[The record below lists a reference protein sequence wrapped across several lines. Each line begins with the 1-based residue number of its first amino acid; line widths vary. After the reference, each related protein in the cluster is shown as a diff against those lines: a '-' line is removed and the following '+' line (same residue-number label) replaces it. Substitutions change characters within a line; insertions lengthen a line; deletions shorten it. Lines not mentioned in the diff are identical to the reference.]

1 MQNTVISKT
10 FFDALAD
17 AASAAILPHFR
28 TALAVENK
36 LKEAFDPVTVAD
48 RAGEVAMRD
57 LIGATYPEHGI
68 LGEEF
73 GTVGLDREHVWVLDP
88 VDGTRSFIAGI
99 PLWGTL
105 IGLRAGG
112 RAVQGMMAQPF
123 TGERFYGDG
132 VTATYTGPGGERPLK
147 TRSCGDISQATLF
160 TTSLRPF
167 SDREREAYLSVE
179 AQAKLVRYSADC
191 YAYCMVAAGQADL
204 VIEAGLQPYD
214 ITALIPVIEGAGG
227 VVTSWTGGSAA
238 DGGRVVA
245 SGDRRLHDQVLK
257 LLASG
262 VSGAANVSGVIPT
275 SRG

>member
-1 MQNTVISKT
+1 MQITPISKT
-10 FFDALAD
+10 FFDRLAD
-17 AASAAILPHFR
+17 AASAAIMPHFR

-36 LKEAFDPVTVAD
+36 IEGAFDPVTIAD
-48 RAGEVAMRD
+48 KAGEMAMRE
-57 LIGATYPEHGI
+57 LIGAVYPDHGI

-73 GTVGLDREHVWVLDP
+73 GNAGLDRENVWVLDP

-105 IGLRAGG
+105 IGLRSGG

-132 VTATYTGPGGERPLK
+132 ASASYSGPGGERPLH
-147 TRSCGDISQATLF
+147 TRPCGDVSQATLF
-160 TTSLRPF
+160 TTSFKPF
-167 SDREREAYLSVE
+167 SDAEREAYLSVE
-179 AQAKLVRYSADC
+179 RQARLARYSADC

-227 VVTSWTGGSAA
+227 VVTSWTGGNPI
-238 DGGRVVA
+238 DGGSVVA
-245 SGDRRLHDQVLK
+245 SGDPRLHEQVLK
-257 LLASG
+257 LLA
-262 VSGAANVSGVIPT
+262 
-275 SRG
+275 

>member
-1 MQNTVISKT
+1 MQNTMISKT
-10 FFDALAD
+10 FFDSLAD

-57 LIGATYPEHGI
+57 LIGATYPDHGI

-73 GTVGLDREHVWVLDP
+73 GNVGLDREHVWVLDP
-88 VDGTRSFIAGI
+88 VDGTRSFITGI

-105 IGLRAGG
+105 IGLRRNGEP
-112 RAVQGMMAQPF
+112 VQGMMAQPF

-132 VTATYTGPGGERPLK
+132 VASVYSGPGGERPLK
-147 TRSCGDISQATLF
+147 TRACADLGSAALF
-160 TTSLRPF
+160 TTSLRAF
-167 SDREREAYLSVE
+167 GDDERRAYLAVE
-179 AQAKLVRYSADC
+179 ADARLVRYSADC
-191 YAYCMVAAGQADL
+191 YAYCMVAAGQADV

-227 VVTSWTGGSAA
+227 VVTSWTGGSAT
-238 DGGRVVA
+238 DGGAVVA
-245 SGDRRLHDQVLK
+245 SGDPRLHEIVLK
-257 LLASG
+257 RLAG
-262 VSGAANVSGVIPT
+262 
-275 SRG
+275 

>member
-1 MQNTVISKT
+1 MQITPISRA
-10 FFDALAD
+10 FFDRLAD

-36 LKEAFDPVTVAD
+36 LVGAFDPVTVAD
-48 RAGEVAMRD
+48 KAGEVAMRE
-57 LIGATYPEHGI
+57 LITATHPDHGI

-73 GTVGLDREHVWVLDP
+73 GNAGLDRDYVWVLDP

-132 VTATYTGPGGERPLK
+132 ASASYSGPGGERPLR
-147 TRSCGDISQATLF
+147 TRSCDDISQATLF

-167 SDREREAYLSVE
+167 SDADREAYLSVE
-179 AQAKLVRYSADC
+179 RQARLVRYSADC
-191 YAYCMVAAGQADL
+191 YAYCMVAAGQVDV

-227 VVTSWTGGSAA
+227 VVTSWTGGSAV

-245 SGDRRLHDQVLK
+245 SGDARLHDQVLK
-257 LLASG
+257 LLADGSQAAGASG
-262 VSGAANVSGVIPT
+262 FIPT